1 MVTIDDLLK
10 IGEQL
15 PGTTNDIKWDHHLCF
30 NVGEKMYLI
39 TSPDQVPINATF
51 KVADERFDEMIA
63 QPGIIAAPYMARNK
77 WVQIDDISRL
87 NVEEW
92 HGIMKESH
100 AIIASKLT
108 KKKQKE
114 LGLL

>member
-1 MVTIDDLLK
+1 MVTIEDLLK
-10 IGEQL
+10 IGAQL
-15 PGTTNDIKWDHHLCF
+15 KGTTNDIKWDHHLCF

-39 TSPDQVPINATF
+39 TSPDQVPVNASF
-51 KVADERFDEMIA
+51 RVSDEHFDEMIA

-77 WVQIDDISRL
+77 WVQLDDISRL
-87 NVEEW
+87 SLEEW
-92 HGIMKESH
+92 RSIMQESHGI
-100 AIIASKLT
+100 IAAKLT